1 MLGKLIKYDLRS
13 CFRKFGVLWLALAAL
28 GVLNGFTIRYV
39 LQSGHFNGFL
49 TFLLGILPI
58 ILLGVLVT
66 AIGIM
71 ALVYICERFYK
82 GLLGDEGYL
91 MFTLPATTA
100 EHIASKAIVAL
111 ILEVISAVVAGLTA
125 FLVMVV
131 YNPSGTM
138 DFLGRIG
145 PALREIDFPRGTA
158 WLVAELAV
166 LALVTSVVGNLQ
178 IYQAISLG
186 HLAKKHRGAMALLA
200 YVGINI
206 AVSILMTM
214 TGNAALRHLS
224 VDAMSFFFD
233 EAGFHGSLGVGASAL
248 GAALLWQLALGAV
261 FFFGTKLILDKKL
274 NLE

>member
-13 CFRKFGVLWLALAAL
+13 CFRKFWVLWAALAAL

-39 LQSGHFNGFL
+39 LEKGQLGGFL

-58 ILLGVLVT
+58 ILMGVLVI

-100 EHIASKAIVAL
+100 EHIASKCIVAL
-111 ILEVISAVVAGLTA
+111 ILEVISALAAALTA
-125 FLVMVV
+125 FLVALV
-131 YNPSGTM
+131 YDPSSLFE
-138 DFLGRIG
+138 FLGQI
-145 PALREIDFPRGTA
+145 PKWLAQIEFPRGTG
-158 WLVAELAV
+158 WLIAEFVILCLVVIAV
-166 LALVTSVVGNLQ
+166 SNLQ
-178 IYQAISLG
+178 IYQAIAIG
-186 HLAKKHRGAMALLA
+186 HLGQKHRGGLALLA
-200 YVGINI
+200 YVGINM
-206 AVSILMTM
+206 AVSILVGLLGDRSINRFVGMI
-214 TGNAALRHLS
+214 
-224 VDAMSFFFD
+224 SFSFD
-233 EAGFHGSLGVGASAL
+233 ETGLHGVVSSIAGGLGVT
-248 GAALLWQLALGAV
+248 LLWNLILGAV

>member
-13 CFRKFGVLWLALAAL
+13 CFRKFWVLWAALAAL

-39 LQSGHFNGFL
+39 LEKGHLGGFL

-58 ILLGVLVT
+58 ILMGVLVI

-100 EHIASKAIVAL
+100 EHIASKCIVAL
-111 ILEVISAVVAGLTA
+111 ILEVISALAAALTA
-125 FLVMVV
+125 FLVALV
-131 YNPSGTM
+131 YDPSSLFE
-138 DFLGRIG
+138 FLGQIPKWLARI
-145 PALREIDFPRGTA
+145 EFPRGTG
-158 WLVAELAV
+158 WLIAEFV
-166 LALVTSVVGNLQ
+166 LLCLVGIVVSNLQ
-178 IYQAISLG
+178 IYQAIAIG
-186 HLAKKHRGAMALLA
+186 HLGQKHRGGLALLA
-200 YVGINI
+200 YVGINM
-206 AVSILMTM
+206 AVSILVGLLGDKSINRFVGMI
-214 TGNAALRHLS
+214 
-224 VDAMSFFFD
+224 SFSFD
-233 EAGFHGSLGVGASAL
+233 ETGLHGVVSSIAGGLGVT
-248 GAALLWQLALGAV
+248 LLWNLILGAV